1 MQVDLVRDFLCCL
14 EHSFAA
20 FLERDLFDQIN
31 LNDQTFLGSFKNMA
45 RTQIHIWDTYA
56 TISQRRDA
64 LTSHRK
70 NAHLAQARS
79 GLAT

>member
-1 MQVDLVRDFLCCL
+1 MQVDEVRDFLCCL

-45 RTQIHIWDTYA
+45 RTQIRTCDTYV
-56 TISQRRDA
+56 TISQRRDT
-64 LTSHRK
+64 LTRQRK
-70 NAHLAQARS
+70 IAHLAQALS
-79 GLAT
+79 GPAI